1 MTKIQSNEVYTTKEV
16 QDYLKVSKSTI
27 KRYLKKGII
36 KAKKVGGRYKIL
48 GKEILKLVSP
58 EIEEKAKSKYLKIRT
73 KVKDKI
79 KDW

>member
-1 MTKIQSNEVYTTKEV
+1 MKIQSDEIYSTKEV
-16 QDYLKVSKSTI
+16 QDYLKISKSTI

-58 EIEEKAKSKYLKIRT
+58 DTEEKVKRKYLKLRT
-73 KVKDKI
+73 KVKEKI